1 MADDVVQHIVP
12 LGVHDGLEAV
22 LAYYEEVF
30 AAAPDLRIDVT
41 DVAAD
46 GEVVLVAWELAATFT
61 GAPFHGLRPN
71 ASRVRL
77 EGASTHVVRAGRV
90 ASAQV
95 VFDGASFARQIGI
108 LPARG
113 SAAERAIIAAVNCKT
128 RLQQRKAKRELP
140 SDAAE
145 LPSQPQRR
153 RQRRASV
160 APDELEALLQQEE
173 LAVIATDLAGTVT
186 HWSAGEAERLYGW
199 SRTEVIGRPITE
211 LTVGPEDTRV
221 AENIMDCVRR
231 TGRWEGEF
239 WVRRRDETTFL
250 ASVRE
255 AMIADE
261 HGSLIGLVGVSG
273 RSVRA
278 RDRSKLRL
286 RGSRHPRRACSAAT
300 PRWSSIETRT
310 FGSRVIYERS
320 TGRAR
325 DESE

>member
-1 MADDVVQHIVP
+1 MSSPASPVPTPLEVSARAFDALNEHDLHQLRSLMADDVVQHIVP
-12 LGVHDGLEAV
+12 LGVHDGPEAV
-22 LAYYEEVF
+22 LAYYAEVF

-46 GEVVLVAWELAATFT
+46 GEVVLVAWELTATFT
-61 GAPFHGLRPN
+61 GAPLSDLRPN

-77 EGASTHVVRAGRV
+77 EGASTHVVREGRV

-95 VFDGASFARQIGI
+95 VFDGASLARQIGI

-113 SAAERAIIAAVNCKT
+113 SAADRAIIAAVNFKT

-140 SDAAE
+140 REAAE
-145 LPSQPQRR
+145 LPSQ

-186 HWSAGEAERLYGW
+186 HWSAGAERLYGW

-211 LTVGPEDTRV
+211 LTVGPEDTQV

-261 HGSLIGLVGVSG
+261 HGTLIGLVGVS
-273 RSVRA
+273 VEV
-278 RDRSKLRL
+278 
-286 RGSRHPRRACSAAT
+286 SANG
-300 PRWSSIETRT
+300 IEAN
-310 FGSRVIYERS
+310 SAY
-320 TGRAR
+320 
-325 DESE
+325 

>member
-1 MADDVVQHIVP
+1 
-12 LGVHDGLEAV
+12 
-22 LAYYEEVF
+22 
-30 AAAPDLRIDVT
+30 
-41 DVAAD
+41 
-46 GEVVLVAWELAATFT
+46 
-61 GAPFHGLRPN
+61 
-71 ASRVRL
+71 VR
-77 EGASTHVVRAGRV
+77 EGRV

-95 VFDGASFARQIGI
+95 VFDGASFARQIGM

-113 SAAERAIIAAVNCKT
+113 SAADRAIIAAVNFKT

-140 SDAAE
+140 REAAE
-145 LPSQPQRR
+145 LPSQ

-186 HWSAGEAERLYGW
+186 HWSAGAERLYGW

-211 LTVGPEDTRV
+211 LTVGPEDTQV

-261 HGSLIGLVGVSG
+261 HGTLIGLVGVS
-273 RSVRA
+273 VE
-278 RDRSKLRL
+278 
-286 RGSRHPRRACSAAT
+286 GSANG
-300 PRWSSIETRT
+300 IETN
-310 FGSRVIYERS
+310 S
-320 TGRAR
+320 A
-325 DESE
+325 

>member
-1 MADDVVQHIVP
+1 MSSPASPVPTPLEVSARAFDALNEHDLHQLRSLMADDVVQHIVP

-22 LAYYEEVF
+22 LAYYKEVF

-77 EGASTHVVRAGRV
+77 EGASTHVVREGRV

-95 VFDGASFARQIGI
+95 VFDGASFARQIGM

-113 SAAERAIIAAVNCKT
+113 SAADRAIIAAVNCKT

-140 SDAAE
+140 RDAAE

-186 HWSAGEAERLYGW
+186 HWSAGAERLYGW

-221 AENIMDCVRR
+221 AENIMNCVRR

-261 HGSLIGLVGVSG
+261 HGTLIGLVGVS
-273 RSVRA
+273 VEV
-278 RDRSKLRL
+278 
-286 RGSRHPRRACSAAT
+286 SAHG
-300 PRWSSIETRT
+300 IEAN
-310 FGSRVIYERS
+310 S
-320 TGRAR
+320 A
-325 DESE
+325 